1 MNKSQALL
9 ALQAHKLSVETR
21 HLKQMFEND
30 PKRFEKFSITNGG
43 ITLDYSK
50 NRTSDTTIRL
60 LLALAEEAGL
70 KHKIEDMFIGCTV
83 NTTENRPVLHT
94 ALRQRSNSSI
104 EVEGKDIIPEISE
117 ALAKMEQFC
126 DDVHS
131 GKLRGFKG
139 KPFTDILC
147 LGIGGSFL
155 GPKIV
160 VQALK
165 QYRRKNPKLHF
176 VANVDGC
183 HLYDVLS
190 ELNVETTLVV
200 VASKSFATEE
210 TMLNART
217 TRNWL
222 LESGLKESELN
233 QHIVAISSN
242 IKLATEFGVEPD
254 NIFPMWDWV
263 GGRYSLWSAIGL
275 PIALAIGFDNFE
287 QLLLGASEMDEHF
300 RHAPL
305 EQNMPVIM
313 ALLGVW
319 NINLWGSTSHCIIPY
334 CHYLRGLPAHIQQLD
349 MESNGKSVT
358 KDGQQ
363 LDYLTGPAIW
373 GSEGV
378 NSQHAFFQQI
388 HQSNIVYPVDF
399 IIPLRVNNS
408 FQEHQDMLVSHCF
421 AQSQALMQGK
431 TVDEAYQEL
440 IDSGMDEKQSRELA
454 PHKSMEGN
462 KPNNVIM
469 LEELSPKNMG
479 ALLALY
485 EHKVVA
491 QGIIWNINSF
501 DQWGVELGKQ
511 LSKPVY
517 QCISEGLVSDGF
529 DCSTQSLIEKYMKK

>member
-1 MNKSQALL
+1 MNKGQALL
-9 ALQAHKLSVETR
+9 ALQDHKLSVETR

-30 PKRFEKFSITNGG
+30 LKRAENFSITHGG

-60 LLALAEEAGL
+60 LLALAQETGL
-70 KHKIEDMFIGCTV
+70 KQKIDDMFAGCTV
-83 NTTENRPVLHT
+83 NTTENRPALHT
-94 ALRQRSNSSI
+94 ALRQQGSRSI
-104 EVEGKDIIPEISE
+104 EVGGEDIIPEISA
-117 ALAKMEQFC
+117 ALAKMKKFC
-126 DDVHS
+126 GDVHS
-131 GKLRGFKG
+131 GELRGSSG
-139 KPFTDILC
+139 KAFTDILC

-200 VASKSFATEE
+200 VASKSFSTEE

-217 TRNWL
+217 TRKWL
-222 LESGLKESELN
+222 LQSGLKESQLH

-242 IKLATEFGVEPD
+242 IELATEFGVERD

-275 PIALAIGFDNFE
+275 PIALAIGFDHFE
-287 QLLLGASEMDEHF
+287 QLLVGASEMDDHF

-349 MESNGKSVT
+349 MESNGKSV
-358 KDGQQ
+358 
-363 LDYLTGPAIW
+363 
-373 GSEGV
+373 
-378 NSQHAFFQQI
+378 
-388 HQSNIVYPVDF
+388 
-399 IIPLRVNNS
+399 
-408 FQEHQDMLVSHCF
+408 
-421 AQSQALMQGK
+421 
-431 TVDEAYQEL
+431 
-440 IDSGMDEKQSRELA
+440 
-454 PHKSMEGN
+454 
-462 KPNNVIM
+462 
-469 LEELSPKNMG
+469 
-479 ALLALY
+479 
-485 EHKVVA
+485 
-491 QGIIWNINSF
+491 
-501 DQWGVELGKQ
+501 
-511 LSKPVY
+511 
-517 QCISEGLVSDGF
+517 
-529 DCSTQSLIEKYMKK
+529 

>member
-9 ALQAHKLSVETR
+9 ALQEHKLSVETR

-30 PKRFEKFSITNGG
+30 PKRFEKFSINNGG

-50 NRTSDTTIRL
+50 NRTSDTTMRL

-70 KHKIEDMFIGCTV
+70 KQKIEDMFIGCSI

-94 ALRQRSNSSI
+94 ALRQQSDHPI
-104 EVEGKDIIPEISE
+104 EVGDEDIIPEI
-117 ALAKMEQFC
+117 AATLAKMKKFC
-126 DDVHS
+126 GDVDS
-131 GKLRGFKG
+131 GQLQGSSG

-165 QYRRKNPKLHF
+165 QYRRKSPKLHF

-183 HLYDVLS
+183 HLYDVLG

-200 VASKSFATEE
+200 VASKSFSTEE

-217 TRNWL
+217 TRHWL
-222 LESGLKESELN
+222 LESGLDESRLH

-242 IKLATEFGVEPD
+242 IELAMEFGVERD

-275 PIALAIGFDNFE
+275 PIALAIGFDQFE
-287 QLLLGASEMDEHF
+287 QLLVGASEMDEHF
-300 RHAPL
+300 RNAPL

-349 MESNGKSVT
+349 MESNGKSVS
-358 KDGQQ
+358 KDG
-363 LDYLTGPAIW
+363 
-373 GSEGV
+373 
-378 NSQHAFFQQI
+378 
-388 HQSNIVYPVDF
+388 
-399 IIPLRVNNS
+399 
-408 FQEHQDMLVSHCF
+408 
-421 AQSQALMQGK
+421 
-431 TVDEAYQEL
+431 
-440 IDSGMDEKQSRELA
+440 
-454 PHKSMEGN
+454 
-462 KPNNVIM
+462 
-469 LEELSPKNMG
+469 
-479 ALLALY
+479 
-485 EHKVVA
+485 
-491 QGIIWNINSF
+491 
-501 DQWGVELGKQ
+501 
-511 LSKPVY
+511 
-517 QCISEGLVSDGF
+517 
-529 DCSTQSLIEKYMKK
+529 